1 MPVYGD
7 LTPFEQAM
15 AEFAHRISIVAA
27 MEVSKKITPDQA
39 YKEIRSLYKTLKK
52 ERKRTS

>member
-1 MPVYGD
+1 
-7 LTPFEQAM
+7 M

-27 MEVSKKITPDQA
+27 LEVSGKMEPEEA

-52 ERKRTS
+52 ERKRQPEQ